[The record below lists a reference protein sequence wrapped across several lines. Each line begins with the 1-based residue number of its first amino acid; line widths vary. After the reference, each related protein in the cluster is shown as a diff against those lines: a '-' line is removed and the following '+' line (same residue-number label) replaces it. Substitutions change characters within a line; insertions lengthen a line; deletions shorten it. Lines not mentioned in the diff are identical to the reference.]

1 MKVNQNFSGLLI
13 LFSNCCTEVRQ
24 MTEGR
29 IQCLNHELTPDLLRT
44 KPDPDVEQRTNQ
56 FEQRAMQV
64 VDTKFAPLLI
74 RLMFDSQS
82 NFIN

>member
-1 MKVNQNFSGLLI
+1 
-13 LFSNCCTEVRQ
+13 

-64 VDTKFAPLLI
+64 IDT
-74 RLMFDSQS
+74 
-82 NFIN
+82 